1 VRSYSTFRHVQY
13 RAYTCGNIRRD
24 GGVKGNVLDFVVL
37 IRSETPVLLL
47 LVIIIIII
55 MRLSVII
62 FSFKCQIKSSLLM
75 LKIIERSKC
84 SDNSVK

>member
-1 VRSYSTFRHVQY
+1 MRSYSTFRHVQY

-47 LVIIIIII
+47 LVIIIII